1 MMKLQF
7 LWLAGAVLA
16 ASFQPLPAFAA
27 NKTVRV
33 VAATPVSASELK
45 AIYGDKTWLWKTGAG
60 RFDTRDDQFSAFT
73 REPGKESIGVGRW
86 DVDDNG
92 KLCIRATWYAASG
105 DGGAATCFGHVKIGA
120 TIYQRRYPDGH
131 WYVFRHAPQRA
142 GDEARKLVS
151 NNTVAPK
158 IRQWKAATSKS

>member
-1 MMKLQF
+1 MKLH
-7 LWLAGAVLA
+7 LLVWLAGAVLA
-16 ASFQPLPAFAA
+16 ASVQPFPALAD
-27 NKTVRV
+27 KKVPR

-60 RFDTRDDQFSAFT
+60 RFDTNSNRFSAYT
-73 REPGKESIGVGRW
+73 QEGGKQSVGSGTW

-92 KLCIRATWYAASG
+92 KLCIRATWYADSG
-105 DGGAATCFGHVKIGA
+105 NGGAATCFGHVKIGA

-131 WYVFRHAPQRA
+131 WYIFRHASQRA

-151 NNTVAPK
+151 KNTVAPK
-158 IRQWKAATSKS
+158 LREWKAPTSKN